1 MEWPKR
7 HLHFDSLALF
17 PSGERRRGMDLH
29 FFQTYGLTGL
39 LIGGVL
45 ALLYR
50 LIDRGF
56 TFRVP
61 SRGRE
66 RKRP

>member
-1 MEWPKR
+1 
-7 HLHFDSLALF
+7 
-17 PSGERRRGMDLH
+17 MDLQLFH
-29 FFQTYGLTGL
+29 TYGLPGL

-45 ALLYR
+45 LVIYR
-50 LIDRGF
+50 LIERGF

-61 SRGRE
+61 PRGRE

>member
-1 MEWPKR
+1 
-7 HLHFDSLALF
+7 
-17 PSGERRRGMDLH
+17 MDLH
-29 FFQTYGLTGL
+29 LFQTYGLSGL

-45 ALLYR
+45 LVIYR

-61 SRGRE
+61 SRSRD
-66 RKRP
+66 RKRL